1 MYLKSAVFEN
11 FRNIKEFSFDFDK
24 EMNILFGGN
33 AQGKTAVI
41 EGIYLFAGGKSFRRA
56 KDKEM
61 IKSGELRSHIDITF
75 ADERRENRMSLDFRP
90 DARKEMS
97 LNGMKLKKMSE
108 FLGNFKSVLF
118 CPEHLAIVKDEPSV
132 RRSFIDAAISQLN
145 PHYLPALTEYAKI
158 VENKN
163 ALLKNPEKYGKNDF
177 EELYKQYSVR
187 LVKGSLYI
195 SMARIGYLKKLF
207 EYVGKFLSEMTGGRD
222 TVDYEYLFSI
232 GPVKYMYNYEAQYLC
247 TVFTNAEREKA
258 AKVCLYGAHRDDFE
272 IRLPIGTAK
281 IFASQGQQRSIALA
295 MKLAEGE
302 ICREETGEYPVFL
315 FDDVL
320 SELDRGRKNYVLENL
335 SGKQVIVTSCDEA
348 DFSDCSSAK
357 RIYVENGNY
366 FYK

>member
-11 FRNIKEFSFDFDK
+11 FRNIKGFSFDFDK
-24 EMNILFGGN
+24 GMNILFGGN

-41 EGIYLFAGGKSFRRA
+41 EGIYLFAGGKSFRKA

-61 IKSGELRSHIDITF
+61 IKSGELGSHIDITF

-90 DARKEMS
+90 EARKEMS
-97 LNGMKLKKMSE
+97 LNGMKVKKISE

-118 CPEHLAIVKDEPSV
+118 CPEHLAIVKDEPSI
-132 RRSFIDAAISQLN
+132 RRSFIDAALSQLN
-145 PHYLPALTEYAKI
+145 PYYLPALTEYTKV
-158 VENKN
+158 VESKN
-163 ALLKNPEKYGKNDF
+163 ALLKNSESYSRDDF
-177 EELYKQYSVR
+177 EMLYKQYSVR

-195 SMARIGYLKKLF
+195 SMARMGYLKKLF
-207 EYVGKFLSEMTGGRD
+207 GYVGKFLSEMTGGRD
-222 TVDYEYLFSI
+222 SVDYEYLYSI
-232 GPVKYMYNYEAQYLC
+232 GPVKYMYNYEAQYLY
-247 TVFTNAEREKA
+247 TIFTNSEREKA
-258 AKVCLYGAHRDDFE
+258 AKVSLYGAHRDDFE
-272 IRLPIGTAK
+272 IRLPIGSAK

-320 SELDRGRKNYVLENL
+320 SELDRQRKNYVLENL

-348 DFSDCSSAK
+348 DFSDCGSAK

-366 FYK
+366 FYR